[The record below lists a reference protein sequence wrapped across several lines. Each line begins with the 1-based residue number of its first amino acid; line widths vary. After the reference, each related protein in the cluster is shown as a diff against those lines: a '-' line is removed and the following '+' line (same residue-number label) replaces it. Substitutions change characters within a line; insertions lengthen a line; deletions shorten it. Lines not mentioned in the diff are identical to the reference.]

1 MVKGALGLRRTRLR
15 SISATE
21 KVPASTAALAAS
33 AAAALGRS
41 NWSSLRPLRRGQPG
55 GEGGA
60 GGRRH
65 LRFDRPVFAGPE
77 GLDLGFALAD
87 QAEGDGLHPAS
98 AAAARQL
105 APEHR
110 GEGEAHEVIE
120 GAAGEIGLYEWLIQL
135 ARLAHSRCHGVA
147 GDLVEGHAMDD
158 LAPQRVLVLQHGADV
173 PGDRLALTIRIGCK
187 V

>member
-1 MVKGALGLRRTRLR
+1 MRMVCCAPKPSLRLASCCKVEVVKGALGLRRTRLR

-41 NWSSLRPLRRGQPG
+41 NWSSLRPLSVVSRAGKGAP
-55 GEGGA
+55 A
-60 GGRRH
+60 GGGH
-65 LRFDRPVFAGPE
+65 PGSVGH
-77 GLDLGFALAD
+77 
-87 QAEGDGLHPAS
+87 GLHPAS

-110 GEGEAHEVIE
+110 REGEAHEVIE

-135 ARLAHSRCHGVA
+135 ARLA
-147 GDLVEGHAMDD
+147 
-158 LAPQRVLVLQHGADV
+158 
-173 PGDRLALTIRIGCK
+173 
-187 V
+187 